1 MTVAYDVV
9 IVGGGH
15 NGLVA
20 AGYLGRAGFR
30 VLVLERL
37 GHVGGAAV
45 SERAFPGVDARLSRY
60 SYLVSLLPRRIVTDL
75 GVRVELRRRRISS
88 YTPWE
93 RDGRTGGLLVDA
105 SEERRTAE
113 SFRELTG
120 GECEFTA
127 WREFYGMTGRV
138 ARRVFPSLTEPLP
151 SRAELRALV
160 DDPVA
165 WAELFERPL
174 GEALERRFADDVVR
188 GVVLTDALIGTFTHA
203 HDPSLRQNRCFL
215 YHVIGGGTGDWDVPV
230 GGMGAVT
237 GALAEVARAGGAEFR
252 TGCEV
257 VAVDPGGRGR
267 PAEVGYLDADGVERR
282 VGARWVLCN
291 AAPVEL
297 ARLLGASG
305 GASGGV
311 GAAGAGAGGAG
322 AWAGTGAGAGAG
334 GAGAWA
340 GTGAGGLAGGAEAG
354 VGGAGAGRAGVGEA
368 GVGEGAPEGAQLKVN
383 MLLRRLPRLRD
394 EAVDVRDAF
403 GGTFHVAESYRELEN
418 AYRVAEAGQIP
429 SPAPSEIYCH
439 SLADRSILGPDVP
452 AGWHTL
458 TLFGLQLPA
467 RLFAG
472 PGDPE
477 GLRQAA
483 LAGVLA
489 ALDGVLAEP
498 LAECL
503 AVDGDG
509 RPCLEVRSPLDL
521 EADLRLPGGNIF
533 HRDLAFPFREEGG
546 VGGGGRGAGVPVADS
561 GRWGVETAEARVL
574 LCGAGAVRGGGV
586 SGIPGHNAAM
596 AVLGR

>member
-20 AGYLGRAGFR
+20 AGYLGRAGLR

-37 GHVGGAAV
+37 GHLGGAAV
-45 SERAFPGVDARLSRY
+45 SEQAFPGVAARLSRY
-60 SYLVSLLPRRIVTDL
+60 SYLVSLLPRRIVREL

-93 RDGRTGGLLVDA
+93 RDGRVGGLLVDA
-105 SEERRTAE
+105 ADEARTAA

-120 GECEFTA
+120 GDGEFAA

-138 ARRVFPSLTEPLP
+138 AERVFPSLVEPLP
-151 SRAELRALV
+151 SRAELRARV

-174 GEALERRFADDVVR
+174 GEAVERRFADDTVR
-188 GVVLTDALIGTFTHA
+188 GVVLTDALIGTFAHA

-237 GALAEVARAGGAEFR
+237 GALAEAARAGGAELL

-257 VAVDPGGRGR
+257 TAVDPGGAHT
-267 PAEVGYLDADGVERR
+267 PAEVGYRDADGVEHR
-282 VGARWVLCN
+282 VGARWVLGN

-297 ARLLGASG
+297 ARML
-305 GASGGV
+305 
-311 GAAGAGAGGAG
+311 
-322 AWAGTGAGAGAG
+322 
-334 GAGAWA
+334 
-340 GTGAGGLAGGAEAG
+340 
-354 VGGAGAGRAGVGEA
+354 GEA
-368 GVGEGAPEGAQLKVN
+368 AEGPAPEGAQLKVN
-383 MLLRRLPRLRD
+383 MLLTRLPRLRD
-394 EAVDVRDAF
+394 SAVDVRDAF
-403 GGTFHVAESYRELEN
+403 GGTFHIAESYRELED
-418 AYRVAEAGQIP
+418 AFQEASAGRLP

-439 SLADRSILGPDVP
+439 SLADPSILGPDLV
-452 AGWHTL
+452 ARGWQTL

-467 RLFAG
+467 RLFAE
-472 PGDPE
+472 DPE
-477 GLRQAA
+477 RVRQEA
-483 LAGVLA
+483 LDGVLS

-498 LAECL
+498 LADCL
-503 AVDGDG
+503 ATDGDG
-509 RPCLEVRSPLDL
+509 RPCLEVRSPVDL
-521 EADLRLPGGNIF
+521 AAELRLPGGNIF
-533 HRDLAFPFREEGG
+533 HRDLAFPFRDDA
-546 VGGGGRGAGVPVADS
+546 VL
-561 GRWGVETAEARVL
+561 GRWGVETAHPRVL
-574 LCGAGAVRGGGV
+574 VCGAGAVRGGGV